1 MLKQLTLV
9 LLLGLIPAFTPL
21 YLHAA
26 EIAVAS
32 QVQVVNINHADAA
45 TLAAKLNGV
54 GLSRAEEIVR
64 YRENYG
70 PFLHIDDLLQV
81 RGIGQATI
89 DKNRDRISLD

>member
-1 MLKQLTLV
+1 MLKRLTLA

-21 YLHAA
+21 TLHAA
-26 EIAVAS
+26 ELAVAS
-32 QVQVVNINHADAA
+32 QAQAVNINNADAA
-45 TLAAKLNGV
+45 TLAEKLNGV

>member
-21 YLHAA
+21 SLYAA
-26 EIAVAS
+26 DVAVTS

-54 GLSRAEEIVR
+54 GLSRAEAIVR

>member
-1 MLKQLTLV
+1 MLKRLTLV
-9 LLLGLIPAFTPL
+9 LLLGFIPVFTPL
-21 YLHAA
+21 TLYAA

-32 QVQVVNINHADAA
+32 QAQVVNINHADAA
-45 TLAAKLNGV
+45 SLAAALNGV

-64 YRENYG
+64 YRESYG
-70 PFLHIDDLLQV
+70 PFLHIDDLLHV